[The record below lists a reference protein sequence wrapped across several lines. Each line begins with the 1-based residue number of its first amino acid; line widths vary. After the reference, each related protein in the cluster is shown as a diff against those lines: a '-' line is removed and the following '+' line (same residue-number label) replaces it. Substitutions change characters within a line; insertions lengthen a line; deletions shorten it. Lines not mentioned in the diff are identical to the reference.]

1 MYNSSFEVFGQ
12 NDSAPCRRSQ
22 GTILFK
28 ISIFSVCVNLCW
40 TWNVS
45 FSRMPICSCGFTIRG
60 ILSAIQFLYVIV
72 DKLCDIFII
81 CTTKGYGFVDLHLF
95 LKLVVFFA
103 CIGVGERKVILFIML
118 YYWHQNLVFLTYML
132 SNWSSSIPFVFFCMI
147 KSMQNVK
154 RRGESRYFFFTP
166 VHSIVLFHKYFLAF
180 KSVNTILID
189 LRHEYPRF
197 QNDREYFIYG

>member
-1 MYNSSFEVFGQ
+1 MLLWLYNSRYF
-12 NDSAPCRRSQ
+12 
-22 GTILFK
+22 
-28 ISIFSVCVNLCW
+28 ISHSV
-40 TWNVS
+40 
-45 FSRMPICSCGFTIRG
+45 PICDSRQIMWH
-60 ILSAIQFLYVIV
+60 LHYLYHKRLWFCWSSSV
-72 DKLCDIFII
+72 
-81 CTTKGYGFVDLHLF
+81 

-197 QNDREYFIYG
+197 QNDREYLIYG

>member
-1 MYNSSFEVFGQ
+1 MLLWLYNSRYFISHSVPICDSRQIMWHLHYLYHKMLWFCWSSSFFEVG
-12 NDSAPCRRSQ
+12 
-22 GTILFK
+22 
-28 ISIFSVCVNLCW
+28 
-40 TWNVS
+40 
-45 FSRMPICSCGFTIRG
+45 GFI
-60 ILSAIQFLYVIV
+60 
-72 DKLCDIFII
+72 
-81 CTTKGYGFVDLHLF
+81 
-95 LKLVVFFA
+95 FA

-154 RRGESRYFFFTP
+154 KRGESRYFFFTP

-197 QNDREYFIYG
+197 QNDREYLIYG